1 MQTKE
6 KRRETA
12 LASGI
17 GQRPDLGHADKGQ
30 IKDKE
35 GADVPADDQLQWG
48 VQTKE
53 KETESFRQRKRG
65 GKVKGKRRE
74 TALASGI
81 GQRPDLGHADKG
93 QRSDRCPSS
102 RGRTNELG

>member
-1 MQTKE
+1 MSQQMANELGWSVQTKE

-53 KETESFRQRKRG
+53 KEVGSFRQRKRG
-65 GKVKGKRRE
+65 GKVR
-74 TALASGI
+74 
-81 GQRPDLGHADKG
+81 QRKKAGNCISLRDWTK
-93 QRSDRCPSS
+93 
-102 RGRTNELG
+102 T